1 MIVKGMNYEEILKEC
16 FEDLCDCAPRAFK
29 ILNNDKKL
37 KKFIMNLKRSCLR
50 QHPKKYY
57 FKYFTL
63 ISKNNN
69 TVLILPS
76 YDMENKEFGL
86 YNLVLYNFGSGFYV
100 VEPIN
105 LGIHHKIYTPH
116 FFDRFRERELKNPTL
131 SKFDVISEFYKIRN
145 AYRLPSDYSTVCRRT
160 VRSVE
165 MLPEKV
171 KEKYPENS
179 YIEPYGNRGLIIL
192 ECLEKLGIDIVK
204 TYLNF
209 DILKDNQID
218 ALTDLVQRSD
228 IIV

>member
-1 MIVKGMNYEEILKEC
+1 MIVKGMNYGEIVEEC

-29 ILNNDKKL
+29 ILKNDKKL
-37 KKFIMNLKRSCLR
+37 KKFIINLKRSCLR

-63 ISKNNN
+63 TSKNNN
-69 TVLILPS
+69 TVLVLPS
-76 YDMENKEFGL
+76 YNMEKKEFGI
-86 YNLVLYNFGSGFYV
+86 YSLVLYNFGSGFYV
-100 VEPIN
+100 VEAIN
-105 LGIHHKIYTPH
+105 FGEHYKIYTPH
-116 FFDRFRERELKNPTL
+116 FFDRFRERELKNPKL
-131 SKFDVISEFYKIRN
+131 SKFDVISEFYKTRN
-145 AYRLPSDYSTVCRRT
+145 AHRLSSGSSAICRRSI
-160 VRSVE
+160 RSIG

-171 KEKYPENS
+171 KEKYPKNS

-192 ECLEKLGIDIVK
+192 ECLARLDVVK

-209 DILKDNQID
+209 DILRDNQID